1 MSSKLLTEIKSTF
14 QQGLTPRNI
23 IKSLVSLLKHIQN
36 NTISPQQTEQIAFF
50 LLRSFSLNNNFVNQ
64 LVYVCLNL
72 LLPFDNSFVAINII
86 DKKEELGL
94 RLLVEIVPEEMVGDF
109 MKYVMECK
117 DVDLGMLCLLRL
129 HRDMVL
135 KEIAK
140 ELGDERKPTCDQVR
154 KASNSLITYFGKLKT
169 EFMRYHKVDTSKTVQ
184 HYHAILFESIEKPF
198 SSFYRD
204 GYDQRYTVIG
214 RGMAGAQQART
225 TNNLRDHLNVKI
237 SGEICFT
244 EALRKVSYM
253 KDPVPFLSQAITNA
267 GILLNSNDIV
277 IRMSTLRSL
286 DALSQNYARK
296 VAVLNPSLIK
306 INDDHSL
313 RILLRTGDSNT
324 IERIANTD
332 LTQYDDEKALLIVKA
347 FGTIAQKNGKEEEM
361 ARFLK
366 PLMFKRSSLEMNK
379 EIVRMYGELLGEHM
393 LDDECYI
400 NYEEDDESATATDAP
415 GIEVKGK
422 NGDGEN
428 VDHSPI
434 KSALNKSFI
443 MDVLVEYLE
452 DSQYSIITNDI
463 LGLIKDKKYLV
474 AVYNRLIL
482 ENEIV
487 RNNAMAC
494 VNRLTGKGLFEE
506 NEDDLLNYY
515 FMNRKNADVSK
526 YVSNKKKESIF
537 IKETRPVVLLN
548 KEMKV
553 VLVKRVF
560 KCFIYV
566 ILKMENTAKD
576 LDIAEGKMLMGVEE
590 GKDQYWDEKAF
601 CKSAHYDDEYTKGDF
616 QFVDCCTRL
625 DEKQGEG
632 VSKTTTVLFG
642 IKAGFSTTVVLK
654 RSLVINTEC
663 SAVCFYD
670 LMDPTTEEFENET
683 RELRP
688 FNVNYLDTIK
698 PCSHGKTPSHNKK
711 TSFALENRSLSVA
724 KEEVLDIFNLQV
736 VDQVYT
742 DDVVQLILEG
752 IKMDSVYVRIE
763 VKLEGMGSDV
773 GVFLRV
779 LASSVEVIDKI
790 LGVLQ

>member
-1 MSSKLLTEIKSTF
+1 MSSKLLTEIKSAF

-36 NTISPQQTEQIAFF
+36 NALSAQHTEQIAFF

-94 RLLVEIVPEEMVGDF
+94 RLLIKIVPEEMVGDF

-117 DVDLGMLCLLRL
+117 DADLGMLCLLRL

-135 KEIAK
+135 REMAK
-140 ELGDERKPTCDQVR
+140 ELGDERRPTSDQVR
-154 KASNSLITYFGKLKT
+154 KASNSLVAYFGKLRA
-169 EFMRYHKVDTSKTVQ
+169 EFMRYHKVDTSRTVQ
-184 HYHAILFESIEKPF
+184 HYHAILFDSIEKPF
-198 SSFYRD
+198 SSFYRE
-204 GYDQRYTVIG
+204 GQDQRYSVIG

-267 GILLNSNDIV
+267 GILLNSNDAV
-277 IRMSTLRSL
+277 VRMSTLRSL

-366 PLMFKRSSLEMNK
+366 PLMFKRSSLEMKK
-379 EIVRMYGELLGEHM
+379 EIVRLYGELLGECM
-393 LDDECYI
+393 IDDECYI
-400 NYEEDDESATATDAP
+400 NYEEQEEGTAVAGTTSP
-415 GIEVKGK
+415 K
-422 NGDGEN
+422 NTKENDKTGGEERT
-428 VDHSPI
+428 I
-434 KSALNKSFI
+434 KSALNKNYV
-443 MDVLVEYLE
+443 MDVLVDYLE
-452 DSQYSIITNDI
+452 DSQYSTITNDI

-494 VNRLTGKGLFEE
+494 VNRLTGKSLFEE
-506 NEDDLLNYY
+506 NEDELLKY
-515 FMNRKNADVSK
+515 FFTNRKDVDVRK

-537 IKETRPVVLLN
+537 IKETRPVVLLH

-560 KCFIYV
+560 RCFVYV
-566 ILKMENTAKD
+566 LLKMENTTKD
-576 LDIAEGKMLMGVEE
+576 LDIADGKMLMEAEE
-590 GKDQYWDEKAF
+590 GKERYWNEKEF
-601 CKSAHYDDEYTKGDF
+601 CKSAHYDEEYMKGDF
-616 QFVDCCTRL
+616 QFMDCCAGQDDKRT
-625 DEKQGEG
+625 DG
-632 VSKTTTVLFG
+632 VGKTTTVLFG
-642 IKAGFSTTVVLK
+642 IKAGFSTTVVMK
-654 RSLVINTEC
+654 RALVLNTEF

-670 LMDPTTEEFENET
+670 LTDPATEESENET

-698 PCSHGKTPSHNKK
+698 PCSHGKTPLHSKK
-711 TSFALENRSLSVA
+711 TSFALEGKSLGDA

-736 VDQVYT
+736 VDQVYA
-742 DDVVQLILEG
+742 DDVMQLVLEG
-752 IKMDSVYVRIE
+752 VTIDGVCVRID
-763 VKLEGMGSDV
+763 VRLESMSNDV
-773 GVFLRV
+773 GVFLKV
-779 LASSVEVIDKI
+779 FADSVEVIERI
-790 LGVLQ
+790 ISVLQ